1 MLHNK
6 ANELMEPL
14 ELLAGGLAMAN
25 RRIDNLDTAYSGS
38 ASFNNADGSMTVIGP
53 MAGDFSF
60 ATHVGDTTPPPPPA
74 GIECS
79 SVDGTVLVTWDGTL
93 MDEMPPDF
101 YCVNIS
107 INGVLFA
114 QLTEAGSANS
124 PKLESGVMAT
134 ISVTSEDDACLW
146 DGTPAHNVSEPITVE
161 IEVRDVVGEAKAEA
175 KEAIDTA
182 KESAEKV
189 VEIEKTTDELSSTVS
204 IARETAENAVTAAS
218 KAQQDIDGFKTTVEE
233 TYLSKGD
240 AETTYTAKSE
250 FEQTTEGL
258 SATVTEAASKA
269 DTAITKATQAELTA
283 EGFSVAITEAQQSA
297 DDAKKVATNYLAYT
311 AADGLV
317 VADQAEDHLGDNV
330 QIKPGAVNIR
340 SGETTNA
347 SFTSN
352 KIALGI
358 NSENSIIDLNDGKAT
373 IAYNQTQDP
382 QAGIYQG
389 TQINGALGTSI
400 THRGVPGQSSAFQV
414 TNDGAFIRSS
424 TELAVQA
431 PHVSFLV
438 GGSADLGPRSSFR
451 LESHCTSD
459 NVDVLIGNGELIG
472 AWGDCD
478 AQWVGTMVRLG
489 NLLNSWETAHWAPNN
504 NLNDIRRSGIFL
516 WQPSTTGIPVASTW
530 GVGLSLSNAF
540 EASSGNWTMQ
550 LGMCTNNDGKLW
562 VRQSIN
568 NGAWT
573 AWKQVGDN
581 VAYTSPANSQKALG
595 IYTGGVTLGNGSAA
609 GWHQVWTKAQFNSK
623 FAGYDPT
630 STSIYFMDHVGGNS
644 SIVYDCMVDGNRT
657 VWLRSRTDSGVYTGS
672 VSARYLVVAGSNT

>member
-25 RRIDNLDTAYSGS
+25 RRIDNLGTAYSGS
-38 ASFNNADGSMTVIGP
+38 ASFNNADGSTTVIGP

-74 GIECS
+74 GIECT

-204 IARETAENAVTAAS
+204 IAQETAENAVTAAS
-218 KAQQDIDGFKTTVEE
+218 KAQQDIDGVKTTVEE

-317 VADQAEDHLGDNV
+317 VADQTEDRLGDNV

-352 KIALGI
+352 KISLGL
-358 NSENSIIDLNDGKAT
+358 SGGS
-373 IAYNQTQDP
+373 
-382 QAGIYQG
+382 
-389 TQINGALGTSI
+389 TSI
-400 THRGVPGQSSAFQV
+400 EFNGGKSLIQYS
-414 TNDGAFIRSS
+414 DDLGATFRN
-424 TELAVQA
+424 
-431 PHVSFLV
+431 
-438 GGSADLGPRSSFR
+438 GSGNSKGIGIADLGFEIVQDARVSCITSSGVNIFGGQGVTI
-451 LESHCTSD
+451 LGGT
-459 NVDVLIGNGELIG
+459 NNAPAVIGGNSNGASASSGGGIK
-472 AWGDCD
+472 WS
-478 AQWVGTMVRLG
+478 GTMGRLAS
-489 NLLNSWETAHWAPNN
+489 LLTSFEFATLPND
-504 NLNDIRRSGIFL
+504 NLNDIKRSQIF
-516 WQPSTTGIPVASTW
+516 WWKPSTIGIPKANTW
-530 GVGLSLSNAF
+530 GVGLSLSNALT
-540 EASSGNWTMQ
+540 ASSATWCMQ
-550 LGMCTNNDGKLW
+550 LGMCTNNDGKIW

-568 NGAWT
+568 NIPWT

-581 VAYTSPANSQKALG
+581 VAYTAPDNNLKALG
-595 IYTGGVTLGNGSAA
+595 VYVGNVVTGSGSSA
-609 GWHQVWTKAQFNSK
+609 GWRTIWNLSQFKSK
-623 FAGYDPT
+623 FGGCDPT
-630 STSIYFMDHVGGNS
+630 DTTIYCMNQYGGNS
-644 SIVYDCMVDGNRT
+644 SIVYDTIVDGSKT
-657 VWLRSRTDSGVYTGS
+657 VWLRARTDSGAHTGA
-672 VSARYLVVAGSNT
+672 VNCRYVVIAGSNT